1 MDKCKNK
8 KCPKGKICNPKSRR
22 CVKLKGRVGRKLA
35 KRKSKSRR
43 KSVRKSKSKRK
54 SVRKSK
60 SKRKS
65 VRKSK
70 SRRKSVRKSKS
81 RRKTPPIFKDYKTLP
96 KEWSKNIKN
105 KELLEQYLYIYSYWR
120 YLREIG
126 IFLWGRATHYN
137 FTNLKRIK
145 GDIFYEGI
153 TENDLED
160 WNSDFYRSIDQAD
173 ADLEHKLSR

>member
-8 KCPKGKICNPKSRR
+8 KCPKGKICNPKSGR

-43 KSVRKSKSKRK
+43 KSRRK

-60 SKRKS
+60 SRRKKSVRKSKPRRKS

-70 SRRKSVRKSKS
+70 SRRKS
-81 RRKTPPIFKDYKTLP
+81 PPIFKDYKTLP

-105 KELLEQYLYIYSYWR
+105 KELLKQYLYIYSYWR

-153 TENDLED
+153 TEDDLED
-160 WNSDFYRSIDQAD
+160 WNSDFYRSIDQAE